1 MEDPQKPA
9 LDGAP
14 DPATEPD
21 VTASAQSPEPSA
33 AVSETI
39 AELPRTMVGVEET
52 GPQFVTQLNVYEG
65 PLDVLLRLIE
75 ERELEITKVSLTMV
89 TSQFIAHIKQMD
101 RRQPQQISNFLQI
114 AAKLIL
120 LKSRAL
126 FPTITVEQEV
136 EDETDDLVAALKAYQ
151 LYKRAAKI
159 LQGREHM
166 NWRSF
171 RIQPPQIARPKST
184 ALPLDNVTIDMLSRA
199 MQRVIDRWLPPPVVD
214 TGMTRLPFTVNDC
227 MTRIRKRVRE
237 NERVMFTDMLVG
249 VNTRVEVVITLLA
262 LLELLKRFAV
272 RAYQDHAFGD
282 IWFEHFPEAERP
294 WAEMGL
300 EPPKDDDTVEFAV

>member
-1 MEDPQKPA
+1 MEDPQTTEQNQP
-9 LDGAP
+9 LPAP
-14 DPATEPD
+14 DAADAPPQLE
-21 VTASAQSPEPSA
+21 SP
-33 AVSETI
+33 V
-39 AELPRTMVGVEET
+39 ELPRVMVGAEET
-52 GPQFVTQLNVYEG
+52 GLQFVAQLNVYEG

-75 ERELEITKVSLTMV
+75 DRELEITKVSLALV
-89 TSQFIAHIKQMD
+89 TTQFIAYINQMD

-126 FPTITVEQEV
+126 FPTITVDQET
-136 EDETDDLVAALKAYQ
+136 EDDTDDLVAALKAYQ

-159 LQGREHM
+159 LQARESM
-166 NWRSF
+166 LWRSF

-227 MTRIRKRVRE
+227 MARIRKRVRE
-237 NERVMFTDMLVG
+237 QERVLFTDMLVG
-249 VNTRVEVVITLLA
+249 VNTRVEIVITLLA
-262 LLELLKRFAV
+262 LLELLKRFTV
-272 RAYQDHAFGD
+272 RAYQDQAFGD

-300 EPPKDDDTVEFAV
+300 EPPTDDDTVEFAV